1 MTQVNMLEAKSDLSR
16 LVKLLESKQEEV
28 IYLARNGKAV
38 VQMTLIPKKLASKR
52 IGIAEG
58 KFKIPDEFDQWDEEI
73 EDMFGG
79 EV

>member
-16 LVKLLESKQEEV
+16 LVRLLESKQEEV

-38 VQMTLIPKKLASKR
+38 VQMTLIPKKPAGRR
-52 IGIAEG
+52 IGVAEG
-58 KFKIPDEFDQWDEEI
+58 KFEVPDEFDEWDREV

-79 EV
+79 EL